1 MSAPFLSHKSR
12 NSCSRTYTSPRLCK
26 LSDQKEP
33 DHSLQ
38 WSQGF
43 IIATSQHHTQTYYY
57 LKPFSLVS
65 IYIEEEDND
74 NRWWS
79 SGVHG
84 HSTMHA
90 TRHVLE
96 AQCAFKVLM
105 IPKSCNS
112 HYVSHFAA
120 SFIVMGA

>member
-43 IIATSQHHTQTYYY
+43 IFIIATSQHHTQTHYY
-57 LKPFSLVS
+57 LKPFSKTMTIDGGLVGFTDTQPCMLPGMS
-65 IYIEEEDND
+65 WKRNV
-74 NRWWS
+74 RS
-79 SGVHG
+79 K
-84 HSTMHA
+84 
-90 TRHVLE
+90 
-96 AQCAFKVLM
+96 F
-105 IPKSCNS
+105 
-112 HYVSHFAA
+112 
-120 SFIVMGA
+120 